1 MREPL
6 HKVQLSSWSL
16 PPTRATVERVP
27 SPWFCGKLHVAS
39 HRRHAHTILLLLEV
53 LISENIQVYL
63 LVRMA
68 KAPAGCLAALCL
80 VVSLLAVQAK
90 GGHETCFVMRFEDR
104 NMEAVAAAVIDIA
117 SISSSKAGKWL
128 SADAVAEM
136 TGRTEVEIQQLK
148 DYIESQQGRL
158 VQVSPTRQV
167 LLGAVE
173 QQWQQDCN

>member
-1 MREPL
+1 
-6 HKVQLSSWSL
+6 
-16 PPTRATVERVP
+16 
-27 SPWFCGKLHVAS
+27 
-39 HRRHAHTILLLLEV
+39 
-53 LISENIQVYL
+53 
-63 LVRMA
+63 
-68 KAPAGCLAALCL
+68 
-80 VVSLLAVQAK
+80 
-90 GGHETCFVMRFEDR
+90 MRFEDR